1 MPLDRAVLAELRRR
15 QQNGLYAVGVELTN
29 RAKVLA
35 TRHTDN
41 GTRRNSITQTKSQ
54 DGRSVLWG
62 IPEKSAP
69 HAVHLELGFK
79 PHWVP
84 SKYIG
89 VWMQRHGAG
98 ILRNG
103 QAVRGKVTPGKA
115 RARINLKARGTSVS
129 MGLYVGGPGSNLQS
143 AQGGA
148 TGRLYRGRRFVTRH
162 WHTKG
167 GTSKFLTQGKV
178 GHPILQPTAE
188 QITSIPL
195 EVYKRG
201 FLAGGSRGR

>member
-1 MPLDRAVLAELRRR
+1 MPLDRAVLTELRRR

-62 IPEKSAP
+62 IPEKAAP

-84 SKYIG
+84 GKYVGLWMSRKG
-89 VWMQRHGAG
+89 VGVRFKHATRTEAG
-98 ILRNG
+98 TYRSS
-103 QAVRGKVTPGKA
+103 RKYKTA
-115 RARINLKARGTSVS
+115 RS
-129 MGLYVGGPGSNLQS
+129 MAMGVFVGGPGSKLDY
-143 AQGGA
+143 ARGGA
-148 TGRLYRGRRFVTRH
+148 RGRLFA
-162 WHTKG
+162 KG
-167 GTSKFLTQGKV
+167 GKLRVRTYTTQGSSSRYLRSGTV

-201 FLAGGSRGR
+201 FLAGGGSRGR